1 MFNNIKQNNILHILS
16 IFLFFN
22 FLISAA
28 ISSETII
35 YKTVFDTGLLNGIY
49 LVLTWLT
56 YSLIY
61 LIPAILLTALIA
73 LFGKFTR
80 KRILITTIAAVFT
93 ASLTSLLLYAN
104 YKIYSLYGTY
114 INGFIVNLVITPG
127 GIDSLGGSTAS
138 TAGFVAIALGF
149 VMVEIL
155 LFWLAGYLCGRFYAN
170 TTQLG
175 FPLGK
180 ALVSFLL
187 IVFGVHF
194 SYAGYE
200 AFNNDPVVASTN
212 SVPFF
217 QPVSARHFFK
227 NLGFDIKHDRQPM
240 LKGKLNYP
248 LNPLNIKAPAKPY
261 NIIWLT
267 AESWRA
273 DTLND
278 HIMPATWKFAEGAN
292 RFTQNYSGGNG
303 TRMGVFSMFTGL
315 PGNYWF
321 PFLDEDRGAALID
334 VLQQQQYQIHIYTSA
349 LFSYPEFSKTL
360 FSKLQKDQMQELQN
374 TGKLGW
380 ERDRKN
386 VTDLLNFIDTR
397 DKSKPFFT
405 FMFFESP
412 HARYY
417 FPPESVIAKPYNDDI
432 NYASLDKKTL
442 RNNITPIKNRYIN
455 AVHHL
460 DSQFDR
466 VFKYL
471 DDNHLR
477 DNTIVILVG
486 DHGEEFMEHG
496 FWGHN
501 STFVDEQVRTPLVIW
516 QPGQAPKVHDKL
528 TSHMDIIPTVMPLL
542 GVQNPVSDYALGYNL
557 MGNETR
563 PYTYISDW
571 SRITYRDSDKK
582 ITIPIRIQGFTG
594 SNITGGHDEVLSN
607 EAVDKIKQQKAAITV
622 KVFED
627 LSAFTLGKIRPGKKV
642 AQTPDK
648 VSLNK

>member
-1 MFNNIKQNNILHILS
+1 MFNNIKQNNILRVLS
-16 IFLFFN
+16 FFFLFN
-22 FLISAA
+22 FLVSAA

-35 YKTVFDTGLLNGIY
+35 YKNAFDSGILDGIY

-56 YSLIY
+56 YSTIY
-61 LIPAILLTALIA
+61 VVPAIVLTTLIGLCA
-73 LFGKFTR
+73 KFTR
-80 KRILITTIAAVFT
+80 KRITITYITAIITAA
-93 ASLTSLLLYAN
+93 LTSLLLYAN
-104 YKIYSLYGTY
+104 YKIFSLYGTY
-114 INGFIVNLVITPG
+114 INGFIVNLIITPG
-127 GIDSLGGSTAS
+127 GVDSLGGSTAS
-138 TAGFVAIALGF
+138 TAGFGAIAVGF
-149 VMVEIL
+149 VVIQVL
-155 LFWLAGYLCGRFYAN
+155 LLWLAGYLTDRLSSSKTRFSIS
-170 TTQLG
+170 L
-175 FPLGK
+175 K
-180 ALVSFLL
+180 RALVGFMLV
-187 IVFGVHF
+187 VFGVHF

-200 AFNNDPVVASTN
+200 AFNNDQVVTSTN

-217 QPVSARHFFK
+217 QPVSARHFFQS
-227 NLGFDIKHDRQPM
+227 LGFDIKHDKQFQ

-248 LNPLNIKAPAKPY
+248 LNPLNIKTPAKPY

-321 PFLDEDRGAALID
+321 PFLDENRGTAFID
-334 VLQQQQYQIHIYTSA
+334 VLQQEQYQIHIYTSA

-360 FSKLQKDQMQELQN
+360 FSKLQKNQMQELQP

-380 ERDRKN
+380 ENDRQN

-442 RNNITPIKNRYIN
+442 RRDIVPIKNRYIN

-471 DDNHLR
+471 DEHNLR
-477 DNTIVILVG
+477 DNTIVILLG

-501 STFVDEQVRTPLVIW
+501 STFVDEQVRTPLIIW
-516 QPGQAPKVHDKL
+516 QPGQTAKVHDKL

-557 MGNETR
+557 MGKETR

-571 SRITYRDSDKK
+571 SRITYKDNDKK

-594 SNITGGHDEVLSN
+594 SNITGGHDEVLTN
-607 EAVDKIKQQKAAITV
+607 EALDKVKQQKAAITV
-622 KVFED
+622 QIFED
-627 LSAFTLGKIRPGKKV
+627 LHKFTQAKTKQEK
-642 AQTPDK
+642 AAK
-648 VSLNK
+648 N

>member
-1 MFNNIKQNNILHILS
+1 MLQIIKQNNILRILS
-16 IFLFFN
+16 LFFFFN
-22 FLISAA
+22 FLIAA
-28 ISSETII
+28 TISSSTITFQPAFASGI
-35 YKTVFDTGLLNGIY
+35 FNGTYMI
-49 LVLTWLT
+49 LVWLT
-56 YSLIY
+56 YSVIY
-61 LIPAILLTALIA
+61 LIPAL
-73 LFGKFTR
+73 
-80 KRILITTIAAVFT
+80 LITSLAWLLGRFT
-93 ASLTSLLLYAN
+93 KKRESITAITSIITAGLTSLLLYAN
-104 YKIYSLYGTY
+104 YKIFSLYGTY

-138 TAGFVAIALGF
+138 SAGFALIAIGF
-149 VMVEIL
+149 LIIQL
-155 LFWLAGYLCGRFYAN
+155 LLLWLAGYCVSRLSKLAHINISFKKMLAS
-170 TTQLG
+170 
-175 FPLGK
+175 FA
-180 ALVSFLL
+180 ALIFVLH
-187 IVFGVHF
+187 FGY
-194 SYAGYE
+194 SAYD
-200 AFNNDPVVASTN
+200 AFNKDEVTASAN

-217 QPVSARHFFK
+217 QHVSARHLFQS
-227 NLGFDIKHDRQPM
+227 LGFNIKYDKQFK
-240 LKGKLNYP
+240 LKGKLQYP

-278 HIMPATWKFAEGAN
+278 HIMPATWKFAAEAN

-321 PFLDEDRGAALID
+321 PFLDENRGTALID

-360 FSKLQKDQMQELQN
+360 FSKLQNDQMQELQP

-380 ERDRKN
+380 QNDRQN
-386 VTDLLNFIDTR
+386 VTDLLNFIDKR
-397 DKSKPFFT
+397 DPSKPFFT

-442 RNNITPIKNRYIN
+442 RRDIGPIKNRYIN

-460 DSQFDR
+460 DSQFER
-466 VFKYL
+466 VFNYL
-471 DDNHLR
+471 DEHHLR

-501 STFVDEQVRTPLVIW
+501 STFVDQQVRTPLVIW
-516 QPGQAPKVHDKL
+516 QPGMAPKVHDKL
-528 TSHMDIIPTVMPLL
+528 TSHMDIIPTIMPLL

-557 MGNETR
+557 MNDEVR
-563 PYTYISDW
+563 PHTYISDW
-571 SRITYRDSDKK
+571 SRITYKDNDKK
-582 ITIPIRIQGFTG
+582 ITIPVSIQGFTG
-594 SNITGGHDEVLSN
+594 SNITGGNDEVLSN
-607 EAVDKIKQQKAAITV
+607 TAIDQVKQQKGAITMQ
-622 KVFED
+622 VFND
-627 LSAFTLGKIRPGKKV
+627 LHKFIQSK
-642 AQTPDK
+642 DK
-648 VSLNK
+648 AIKATAN

>member
-1 MFNNIKQNNILHILS
+1 M
-16 IFLFFN
+16 
-22 FLISAA
+22 
-28 ISSETII
+28 
-35 YKTVFDTGLLNGIY
+35 
-49 LVLTWLT
+49 LVVL
-56 YSLIY
+56 
-61 LIPAILLTALIA
+61 
-73 LFGKFTR
+73 
-80 KRILITTIAAVFT
+80 
-93 ASLTSLLLYAN
+93 
-104 YKIYSLYGTY
+104 
-114 INGFIVNLVITPG
+114 
-127 GIDSLGGSTAS
+127 
-138 TAGFVAIALGF
+138 
-149 VMVEIL
+149 
-155 LFWLAGYLCGRFYAN
+155 
-170 TTQLG
+170 
-175 FPLGK
+175 
-180 ALVSFLL
+180 
-187 IVFGVHF
+187 GVHF

-200 AFNNDPVVASTN
+200 AFNNDQVVTSTN

-217 QPVSARHFFK
+217 QPVSARHFFQS
-227 NLGFDIKHDRQPM
+227 LGFDIKHDKQFQ

-248 LNPLNIKAPAKPY
+248 LNPLNIKTPAKPY

-321 PFLDEDRGAALID
+321 PFLDENRGTAFID
-334 VLQQQQYQIHIYTSA
+334 VLQQEQYQIHIYTSA

-360 FSKLQKDQMQELQN
+360 FSKLQKNQMQELQP

-380 ERDRKN
+380 ENDRQN

-442 RNNITPIKNRYIN
+442 RRDIVPIKNRYIN

-471 DDNHLR
+471 DEHNLR
-477 DNTIVILVG
+477 DNTIVILLG

-496 FWGHN
+496 FWVHN
-501 STFVDEQVRTPLVIW
+501 STFVDEQVRTPLIIW
-516 QPGQAPKVHDKL
+516 QPGQTAKVHDKL

-557 MGNETR
+557 MGKETR

-571 SRITYRDSDKK
+571 SRITYKDNDKK

-594 SNITGGHDEVLSN
+594 SNITGGHDEVLTN
-607 EAVDKIKQQKAAITV
+607 EALDKVKQQKAAITV
-622 KVFED
+622 QIFED
-627 LSAFTLGKIRPGKKV
+627 LHKFTQAKTKQEK
-642 AQTPDK
+642 AAK
-648 VSLNK
+648 N

>member
-1 MFNNIKQNNILHILS
+1 MFTNIKQNNTLRVLS
-16 IFLFFN
+16 FFFLFN
-22 FLISAA
+22 FLVSAA
-28 ISSETII
+28 ISSQTII
-35 YKTVFDTGLLNGIY
+35 YKNAFDSGLLNGIY
-49 LVLTWLT
+49 LVLTWLS
-56 YSLIY
+56 YSIIY
-61 LIPAILLTALIA
+61 LIPAIALTALIW
-73 LFGKFTR
+73 LCTKFTR
-80 KRILITTIAAVFT
+80 KRVLITSIVAIAT

-104 YKIYSLYGTY
+104 YKIFSLYGTY

-138 TAGFVAIALGF
+138 SAGFAAIALGF
-149 VMVEIL
+149 VVVQVL
-155 LFWLAGYLCGRFYAN
+155 LLWLAGYLTERFYTSN
-170 TTQLG
+170 TKFSFSLR
-175 FPLGK
+175 K
-180 ALVSFLL
+180 ALVAYLFVL
-187 IVFGVHF
+187 FGVHF

-200 AFNNDPVVASTN
+200 AFNNDPVVSSTN

-217 QPVSARHFFK
+217 QPVSARHFFQS
-227 NLGFDIKHDRQPM
+227 LGFDIKHVKQ
-240 LKGKLNYP
+240 LKLQGKLNYP
-248 LNPLNIKAPAKPY
+248 LSPLNIKTPAKPY
-261 NIIWLT
+261 NIIWLA

-321 PFLDEDRGAALID
+321 PFLDENRGTALID
-334 VLQQQQYQIHIYTSA
+334 VLQQEQYQIHIYTSA

-360 FSKLQKDQMQELQN
+360 FSKLQKNQMQELQP

-380 ERDRKN
+380 ENDRQN
-386 VTDLLNFIDTR
+386 VSDLLNFIDTR

-442 RNNITPIKNRYIN
+442 RRDIGPIKNRYIN

-460 DSQFDR
+460 DSQFER

-471 DDNHLR
+471 DENHLR
-477 DNTIVILVG
+477 DNTIVILLG

-501 STFVDEQVRTPLVIW
+501 STFVDEQVRTPLIIW
-516 QPGQAPKVHDKL
+516 QPGQAAKVHDKL

-557 MGNETR
+557 MSNETR

-571 SRITYRDSDKK
+571 SRITYKDNDKK

-594 SNITGGHDEVLSN
+594 SNITGGHDEVLTN
-607 EAVDKIKQQKAAITV
+607 QAIDKVKQQKAAITV
-622 KVFED
+622 QIFED
-627 LSAFTLGKIRPGKKV
+627 LHKFTQAKTK
-642 AQTPDK
+642 QDK
-648 VSLNK
+648 VVKN

>member
-1 MFNNIKQNNILHILS
+1 MLTNIKQNNILRVLS
-16 IFLFFN
+16 FFFLFN
-22 FLISAA
+22 FLVSAA
-28 ISSETII
+28 ISSQTVI
-35 YKTVFDTGLLNGIY
+35 YKNAFDSGVLNGIY
-49 LVLTWLT
+49 VVLTWLS
-56 YSLIY
+56 YSIIY
-61 LIPAILLTALIA
+61 LIPAIALTTLIW
-73 LFGKFTR
+73 FCTKFTQ
-80 KRILITTIAAVFT
+80 KRLVITSIVAIIT

-104 YKIYSLYGTY
+104 YKIFSLYGTY

-138 TAGFVAIALGF
+138 SAGFVAIAIGF
-149 VMVEIL
+149 VVVQVL
-155 LFWLAGYLCGRFYAN
+155 LLWLAGYLAERFY
-170 TTQLG
+170 TTKTKFG
-175 FPLGK
+175 FSLRK
-180 ALVSFLL
+180 ALVAYLFLL
-187 IVFGVHF
+187 FGVHL

-200 AFNNDPVVASTN
+200 AFNNDPVVSSTN

-217 QPVSARHFFK
+217 QPVSARHFFQ
-227 NLGFDIKHDRQPM
+227 NLGFDIKHVKQLQ

-248 LNPLNIKAPAKPY
+248 LNSLHIKTPAKPY

-321 PFLDEDRGAALID
+321 PFLDENRGTALID
-334 VLQQQQYQIHIYTSA
+334 VLQQEQYQIHIYTSA

-360 FSKLQKDQMQELQN
+360 FSKLQKNQMQELQP

-380 ERDRKN
+380 ENDRQN

-442 RNNITPIKNRYIN
+442 RRDIGPIKNRYIN

-460 DSQFDR
+460 DSQFER

-471 DDNHLR
+471 DENNLR
-477 DNTIVILVG
+477 DNTIVILLG

-516 QPGQAPKVHDKL
+516 QPGQTPKVHDKL

-571 SRITYRDSDKK
+571 SRITYKDNDKK

-594 SNITGGHDEVLSN
+594 SNITGGHDEVLTN
-607 EAVDKIKQQKAAITV
+607 EALDKVKQQKAAITV
-622 KVFED
+622 QIFED
-627 LSAFTLGKIRPGKKV
+627 LHKFT
-642 AQTPDK
+642 QTK
-648 VSLNK
+648 TKQ